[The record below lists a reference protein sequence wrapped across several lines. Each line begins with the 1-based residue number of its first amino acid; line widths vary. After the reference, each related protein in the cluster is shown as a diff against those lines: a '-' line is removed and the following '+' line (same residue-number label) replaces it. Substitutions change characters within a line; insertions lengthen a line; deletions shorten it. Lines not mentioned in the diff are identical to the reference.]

1 MPLEIEF
8 TATLVEELLH
18 RDIVERLDVV
28 AGIAEGTLLDLI
40 VETDCLAGIAAITTA
55 LDGLHIE
62 QIGISQTI
70 EYIVGRG
77 EGLVLE

>member
-1 MPLEIEF
+1 MTLEIEF
-8 TATLVEELLH
+8 TAALVEELLH

-40 VETDCLAGIAAITTA
+40 VEADSLAGITTITAA

-70 EYIVGRG
+70 EHIVGRG

>member
-1 MPLEIEF
+1 MTLEIEF
-8 TATLVEELLH
+8 TAALVEELLH
-18 RDIVERLDVV
+18 RDIVERLNVV

-40 VETDCLAGIAAITTA
+40 VEADCLAGITTITAA

-70 EYIVGRG
+70 EHIVGRG